1 MKTIYR
7 ITIQDGEN
15 EYDLFRENCPKLEKP
30 EIHSLSLN
38 YRDVNEELVDNFTR
52 AIKKVEKLKV
62 SEQEL
67 NTLRNLRVV

>member
-15 EYDLFRENCPKLEKP
+15 EYYLFRENCPQLEGTEDVKE
-30 EIHSLSLN
+30 EI
-38 YRDVNEELVDNFTR
+38 VDNFTR
-52 AIKKVEKLKV
+52 AIKEVEKLKV

-67 NTLRNLRVV
+67 NTLRNLEVV